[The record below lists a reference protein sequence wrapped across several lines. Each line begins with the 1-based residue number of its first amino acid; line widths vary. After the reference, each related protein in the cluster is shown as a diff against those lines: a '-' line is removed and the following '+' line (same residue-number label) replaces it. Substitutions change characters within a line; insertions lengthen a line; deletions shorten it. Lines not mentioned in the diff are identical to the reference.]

1 MKRVKFLRTTMD
13 KSSPTDPAAPLPQE
27 TRSPDYRQLFNLV
40 PQAIALARVPL
51 HRLEIFNDRFCELTG
66 YTAEE
71 IQGRTVTELELYAR
85 DSRARLIEALE
96 RAGTLSNWELSLKV
110 RGDRI
115 INTAVFARQVRIGEH
130 DYHYLAFTDETD
142 RRRIES
148 HLQQTQKMEALG
160 TMVAG
165 MAHEINNP
173 INLITFNINLLDKV
187 WRDVLPILEQ
197 TDKADPQR
205 KYGGL
210 SYRFLAGNI
219 GQMHHD
225 MGIAAT
231 RISKIITD
239 LKNFSKRTEITDIE
253 PVQINEAVENALRL
267 AQPSIKTAGVAVN
280 LSLSDRLPRIMGN
293 QHNIE
298 QIILNL
304 VLNAVQAID
313 HNNGRIDIR
322 TGYDNGD
329 DRIFLHVRDNGRG
342 IAPSIENKIFDPFVT
357 DRLHEGGT
365 GLGLAVTYSLT
376 KAHDGDIQ
384 FETRAK
390 RGTVFKV
397 SFPSKRKSRGARI
410 LIVDDEKWN
419 RELLITTLTQERDY
433 IVDEAANGV
442 EACIKLG
449 SYQPD
454 MLILD
459 MFMPHM
465 DGLEVCRTIRN
476 TPELA
481 GMVVLLTTG
490 FPGHPKL
497 DEAAELG
504 FTNVFFKPIKMED
517 LLRRVDALL
526 SPGL

>member
-1 MKRVKFLRTTMD
+1 MPGPPCF
-13 KSSPTDPAAPLPQE
+13 S
-27 TRSPDYRQLFNLV
+27 DYRYLFNLV
-40 PQAIALARVPL
+40 PQAIALADVAS
-51 HRLEIFNDRFCELTG
+51 HRFEIFNDRFCQLTG
-66 YTAEE
+66 YTGDE
-71 IQGRTVTELELYAR
+71 IQGKTATALELYAE
-85 DSRARLIEALE
+85 DSKARLIEAVE
-96 RAGTLSNWELSLKV
+96 GTGTLSNWELSLKA

-115 INTAVFARQVRIGEH
+115 IKTSVFAKRVDIDGRN
-130 DYHYLAFTDETD
+130 YHYLVFTDETD
-142 RRRIES
+142 RKRIES

-197 TDKADPQR
+197 SDRAEPQR

-210 SYRFLAGNI
+210 SFRFLTGNI

-239 LKNFSKRTEITDIE
+239 LKNFAKKTEITDIE
-253 PVQINEAVENALRL
+253 PVQINRAVNNALRL
-267 AQPSIKTAGVAVN
+267 AQPSINTAGVSVN
-280 LSLSDRLPRIMGN
+280 LQLNEDLPRIMGN

-304 VLNAVQAID
+304 VLNAVQAIAHAD
-313 HNNGRIDIR
+313 GRIDIQ
-322 TGYDNGD
+322 TGYDTRN
-329 DRIFLHVRDNGRG
+329 DRIYLHVRDNGRG

-376 KAHDGDIQ
+376 KAHDGDIH

-390 RGTVFKV
+390 QGTVFKV
-397 SFPSKRKSRGARI
+397 AFPPKRKPRGAKI

-419 RELLITTLTQERDY
+419 REVLMTTLNRERSY
-433 IVDEAANGV
+433 MVDEASNGV

-449 SYQPD
+449 SYRPD
-454 MLILD
+454 LLILD

-481 GMVVLLTTG
+481 GMRVLLTTG

-497 DEAAELG
+497 DEAAQLG
-504 FTNVFFKPIKMED
+504 FSNVFFKPIKMDD
-517 LLRRVDALL
+517 LLRKVDDLL
-526 SPGL
+526 ASGV